1 MKFSLHKASDWDF
14 EEEIEVTTVE
24 DLKKLD
30 EEYGEHGLILR
41 FDWRTVEDFEYPTI
55 KIYDDYVE

>member
-1 MKFSLHKASDWDF
+1 MKFSLRKASDWDF

-41 FDWRTVEDFEYPTI
+41 FDPRTVEDFEYPTI

>member
-1 MKFSLHKASDWDF
+1 MKFILRKASDWDF
-14 EEEIEVTTVE
+14 EEEIEVTAVE

-41 FDWRTVEDFEYPTI
+41 FDRYTMSESEYPTI

>member
-1 MKFSLHKASDWDF
+1 MKFILRKASDWDF
-14 EEEIEVTTVE
+14 EEEIEVTTAE

-41 FDWRTVEDFEYPTI
+41 FDQLTVEDFEYPTI
-55 KIYDDYVE
+55 EIYDDYVE